1 MELGAVK
8 AGIELNLPWKS
19 HGCFRTAPPSG
30 SKQFALHPTTK
41 VTPSAAAAREWLTR
55 RPLIGPPSG
64 ACTYDVCILTTP
76 FFLFL
81 QTPRNLP
88 FFPFRFGPTLVHTSY
103 VHRHSLPP
111 SLPDACQPFPS
122 SLPSFLVVRRRVTS
136 PQIFILSREEGGRKG
151 NTSRERDPEALAC

>member
-1 MELGAVK
+1 MEIPRLFPNGTSFRQQAVRVAPNHEGNAFGCGGSRVADTSASYRPSLGGVH
-8 AGIELNLPWKS
+8 I
-19 HGCFRTAPPSG
+19 
-30 SKQFALHPTTK
+30 
-41 VTPSAAAAREWLTR
+41 R
-55 RPLIGPPSG
+55 R
-64 ACTYDVCILTTP
+64 DVCILTTP

-103 VHRHSLPP
+103 VHCHSLPP

-122 SLPSFLVVRRRVTS
+122 SLRSLLVVRRRVTS